1 MIEMQVGLLTL
12 LKEFDA
18 ICRKHDITYYLEGG
32 SLLGAVRHKG
42 FLPWDDDVDL
52 SMTRDNFQKLLKVID
67 QELPENRELYCYER
81 FPNYMRDTVKYTN
94 LDTTVLFRNH
104 ILDGNAA
111 GQHIDVFI
119 LDPVPSDPAAQA
131 EYKRYATVYSELL
144 TPVYVLCDEICEHM
158 DLYEQY
164 RKMMEEQGREPVLA
178 MLREKLFT
186 YEDSEECDTYLLRWG
201 NRHIFYP
208 KALFGAP
215 VRLPF
220 EDGMFPAPS
229 QYYRFL
235 RRQFGDSWMI
245 VPDAS
250 NQEDHNTF
258 DNYHIPCKT
267 FIQDYAS
274 FIHYDAFR
282 ADNEI
287 RKKHNLQLLKE
298 KVREQKLHVA
308 SSAILHDMDLSY
320 LTSALSTEA
329 QEMLQQERYEDLVR
343 YFEPYHCAQLW
354 APYIQEGVALSVDP
368 AVLHTCAWAFTMC
381 GKFGQAEKLIKAS
394 KVDTPEIWELMDMIL
409 DIRACVLAAEE
420 SRYEDAKL
428 LAEKWHSR
436 CPAQLTLGVF
446 AIRQAIRE
454 NGDPVCLAERVQTL
468 LGYYP
473 ENDELLFLMAVL
485 MEKLGKD
492 EEAVS
497 WYRRCLAVTRNGL
510 LMMEMP
516 RLPDEETGDSESDAM
531 EKKG

>member
-52 SMTRDNFQKLLKVID
+52 SMTRDNFQKLLAVID

-81 FPNYMRDTVKYTN
+81 FPGYLRDTVKYTN

-131 EYKRYATVYSELL
+131 EYKKYATVYSELL
-144 TPVYVLCDEICEHM
+144 TPVYVLCDEICEYM

-164 RKMMEEQGREPVLA
+164 RQMMEEQGREPVLA

-186 YEDSEECDTYLLRWG
+186 YEDSDECDTYLLRWG

-208 KALFGAP
+208 KELFGTP
-215 VRLPF
+215 VRLQF

-245 VPDAS
+245 VPDES

-267 FIQDYAS
+267 FIRDYTP
-274 FIHYDAFR
+274 FIDFDAFR
-282 ADNEI
+282 ADNVI
-287 RKKHNLQLLKE
+287 RKKHNLQLLME
-298 KVREQKLHVA
+298 KVQEQKLNVV
-308 SSAILHDMDLSY
+308 SGYILHDMALTPLICQLSE
-320 LTSALSTEA
+320 EA
-329 QEMLQQERYEDLVR
+329 CRMLEQERYEDLVR
-343 YFEPYHCAQLW
+343 YYEPYYSAQLQ
-354 APYIQEGVALSVDP
+354 APYIKEGVALSVDP
-368 AVLHTCAWAFTMC
+368 AVLHTCALALTMC
-381 GKFGQAEKLIKAS
+381 GRFGQAEKLINAS
-394 KVDTPEIWELMDMIL
+394 KVDTAGIRELREMIL
-409 DIRACVLAAEE
+409 DIRDCMLAAEE
-420 SRYEDAKL
+420 GRFEDAKI
-428 LAEKWHSR
+428 LAEKWHGR
-436 CPAQLTLGVF
+436 YPAQLNLGAF
-446 AIRQAIRE
+446 SIRQSLRE
-454 NGDPVCLAERVQTL
+454 NGDPASLAARVETL
-468 LGYYP
+468 LKYYP
-473 ENDELLFLMAVL
+473 ENDELLFLMGNL
-485 MEKLGKD
+485 LEKLNKG
-492 EEAVS
+492 EEATG

-510 LMMEMP
+510 ILMEMP
-516 RLPDEETGDSESDAM
+516 QLPPEETGEPESG
-531 EKKG
+531 EE